1 MLLIKLIMLI
11 WSGTDPE
18 NQAETEPK
26 SNHKRPKIGK
36 ERTFAFC
43 FSSVPYVSSPPPLR
57 LLVITY
63 YWPPSGGAGVQ
74 RCLKFVKHLGS
85 FGVEATVITV
95 DPAHATY
102 PVRDESLLAEV
113 PPEVRVIRT
122 RTSEPFE
129 SYKKL
134 TGRAVPYGGFANEGK
149 PGLMQK
155 ALRFVR
161 GNLFIPDPRRGWN
174 RHALAAVELLL
185 AAGETFDAVLTSS
198 PPHSTQLIGLALQK
212 RHGLRWLADMRDPWT
227 DIYYYK
233 DLHHTPLAAWLDARY
248 ERQVLT
254 KADAVLV
261 TSPETKRLFLGKLS
275 ELPAGK
281 FHVLPNGYDESDF
294 GRPSQPPT
302 DCLRITHAG
311 TITELYH
318 IDKLLAAVA
327 ACTARH
333 PDVPLRLRFV
343 GQVSTQLRGQIE
355 RAGLLPTTEF
365 IEFVPHDKSV
375 EYLLSASVLLMAI
388 PDVPRNFGILP
399 GKVFEYLAANKPILC
414 VGPAGS
420 DADNLLQE
428 CGVGPALPYEDTT
441 LMRQTLEDLV
451 AQWRINPNLD
461 LPALNHR
468 RYSRHALTAQ
478 LAAIAFGPKDV
489 ALPPAPPDSFDENQ

>member
-1 MLLIKLIMLI
+1 MF
-11 WSGTDPE
+11 P
-18 NQAETEPK
+18 N
-26 SNHKRPKIGK
+26 R
-36 ERTFAFC
+36 
-43 FSSVPYVSSPPPLR
+43 PLR

-74 RCLKFVKHLGS
+74 RCLKFVKHLGH

-95 DPAHATY
+95 DPAQATY
-102 PVRDESLLAEV
+102 PVLDASLLSEV
-113 PPEVRVIRT
+113 PARVRVIHT
-122 RTSEPFE
+122 PTTEPFE

-149 PGLMQK
+149 PGLLQK

-174 RHALAAVELLL
+174 RHALAAVEKLL
-185 AAGETFDAVLTSS
+185 AAGEQFDAVLTSS
-198 PPHSTQLIGLALQK
+198 PPHSTQLIGLELKK
-212 RHGLRWLADMRDPWT
+212 RHGLRWLADLRDPWT
-227 DIYYYK
+227 DIYYYN

-254 KADAVLV
+254 QADAVLV
-261 TSPETKRLFLGKLS
+261 TSPETKRLFLAK
-275 ELPAGK
+275 LPALPAAK

-294 GRPSQPPT
+294 HQPSQPPR
-302 DCLRITHAG
+302 DCLRITHTG

-318 IDKLLAAVA
+318 IGHLPRAVA
-327 ACTARH
+327 ACAAAH

-343 GQVSTQLRGQIE
+343 GQVSAELRGQIA
-355 RAGLLPTTEF
+355 RAELLPITEF
-365 IEFVPHDKSV
+365 LDFVPHDKSV
-375 EYLLSASVLLMAI
+375 EYLLNSSALLMAI

-414 VGPAGS
+414 VGPTGS

-428 CGVGPALPYEDTT
+428 CGAGQAFPYQDTA
-441 LMRQTLEDLV
+441 LMRETLETLV

-461 LPALNHR
+461 LPAVSHSN
-468 RYSRHALTAQ
+468 YSRRALAGQ
-478 LAAIAFGPKDV
+478 LAGLV
-489 ALPPAPPDSFDENQ
+489 RM

>member
-1 MLLIKLIMLI
+1 M
-11 WSGTDPE
+11 PE
-18 NQAETEPK
+18 T
-26 SNHKRPKIGK
+26 R
-36 ERTFAFC
+36 
-43 FSSVPYVSSPPPLR
+43 PLR

-85 FGVEATVITV
+85 FGVVPTVITV
-95 DPAHATY
+95 DAAQATY

-113 PPEVRVIRT
+113 PADVRVIRT
-122 RTSEPFE
+122 GTTEPFE

-134 TGRAVPYGGFANEGK
+134 TGRAVPYGGFANEGR
-149 PGLMQK
+149 PGLVQQ

-174 RHALAAVELLL
+174 RHALAAVEQLL

-198 PPHSTQLIGLALQK
+198 PPHSTQLIGLELQK
-212 RHGLRWLADMRDPWT
+212 RHGLRWLADLRDPWT

-248 ERQVLT
+248 ERRVLT
-254 KADAVLV
+254 HADAVLV
-261 TSPETKRLFLGKLS
+261 TSPETKRLFLAKLS
-275 ELPAGK
+275 TLPTAK

-294 GRPSQPPT
+294 RRPSAPPR
-302 DCLRITHAG
+302 DCLRITHTG
-311 TITELYH
+311 TITELYR
-318 IDKLLAAVA
+318 IEELLAAVA
-327 ACTARH
+327 ACAAAH

-343 GQVSTQLRGQIE
+343 GQVSAELRAQVA
-355 RAGLLPTTEF
+355 RLGLGPATEF
-365 IEFVPHDKSV
+365 LDFVPHHQSV
-375 EYLLSASVLLMAI
+375 NYLLSASALLMAI

-428 CGVGPALPYEDTT
+428 CGAGQALPYQDSA
-441 LMRQTLEDLV
+441 LMRETLEALV
-451 AQWRINPNLD
+451 AQWRLNPNLD
-461 LPALNHR
+461 LPAVSHA
-468 RYSRHALTAQ
+468 RYSRRALTKQ
-478 LAAIAFGPKDV
+478 LAALLRA
-489 ALPPAPPDSFDENQ
+489 

>member
-1 MLLIKLIMLI
+1 M
-11 WSGTDPE
+11 P
-18 NQAETEPK
+18 AP
-26 SNHKRPKIGK
+26 
-36 ERTFAFC
+36 A
-43 FSSVPYVSSPPPLR
+43 PLR

-74 RCLKFVKHLGS
+74 RCLKFVKHLGR
-85 FGVEATVITV
+85 FDVEATVLTV
-95 DPAHATY
+95 DPAQATY

-113 PPEVRVIRT
+113 PAGVRVIRT
-122 RTSEPFE
+122 NTSEPFE

-149 PGLMQK
+149 PGFMQK
-155 ALRFVR
+155 VLRFVR

-174 RHALAAVELLL
+174 RHALAAVEELL

-198 PPHSTQLIGLALQK
+198 PPHSTQLIGLELKK
-212 RHGLRWLADMRDPWT
+212 RFGLRWLADMRDPWT

-248 ERQVLT
+248 EQQVLT
-254 KADAVLV
+254 QADAVLV
-261 TSPETKRLFLGKLS
+261 TSPETKRLFLAKLPT
-275 ELPAGK
+275 LPTAK

-294 GRPSQPPT
+294 QEQSAPPA
-302 DCLRITHAG
+302 DCLRITHTG

-318 IDKLLAAVA
+318 IGHLLEALAACA
-327 ACTARH
+327 ARH
-333 PDVPLRLRFV
+333 PEVPLRLRFV
-343 GQVSTQLRGQIE
+343 GQVSAGLREQVE
-355 RAGLLPTTEF
+355 KAGLLEMTEF
-365 IEFVPHDKSV
+365 LPFVPHDESIRH
-375 EYLLSASVLLMAI
+375 LLSASALLMAI

-428 CGVGPALPYEDTT
+428 CAAGQALPYDDFA
-441 LMRQTLEDLV
+441 LMLETLEGLF

-461 LPALNHR
+461 LPAISHK
-468 RYSRHALTAQ
+468 RYSRVELTGK
-478 LAAIAFGPKDV
+478 LAEIVSARR
-489 ALPPAPPDSFDENQ
+489 

>member
-1 MLLIKLIMLI
+1 M
-11 WSGTDPE
+11 P
-18 NQAETEPK
+18 
-26 SNHKRPKIGK
+26 
-36 ERTFAFC
+36 
-43 FSSVPYVSSPPPLR
+43 SSRPLR

-85 FGVEATVITV
+85 FGVEPTVITV
-95 DPAHATY
+95 DATQATY

-113 PPEVRVIRT
+113 PASVRVIRT
-122 RTSEPFE
+122 GTTEPFE

-149 PGLMQK
+149 PGLMQQ

-161 GNLFIPDPRRGWN
+161 GNVFIPDPRRGWN
-174 RHALAAVELLL
+174 RHALAAVEQLL
-185 AAGETFDAVLTSS
+185 AAGEQFDAVLTSS
-198 PPHSTQLIGLALQK
+198 PPHSTQLIGLELQK
-212 RHGLRWLADMRDPWT
+212 RHGLRWLADLRDPWT

-233 DLHHTPLAAWLDARY
+233 DLHHTPMAAWLDARY

-254 KADAVLV
+254 RADAVLV
-261 TSPETKRLFLGKLS
+261 TSPETKRLFLAKLP
-275 ELPAGK
+275 ELATTK

-294 GRPSQPPT
+294 QLPSQPPP
-302 DCLRITHAG
+302 DCLRITHTG

-318 IDKLLAAVA
+318 IEYLLKAVA
-327 ACTARH
+327 TCAARH
-333 PDVPLRLRFV
+333 PEVPLRLRFV
-343 GQVSTQLRGQIE
+343 GQVSAELRGQIE
-355 RAGLLPTTEF
+355 RAGLLAATEF
-365 IEFVPHDKSV
+365 RSFVPHDESV
-375 EYLLSASVLLMAI
+375 QHLMSASALLMAI

-428 CGVGPALPYEDTT
+428 CAAGHALPYEDYA
-441 LMRQTLEDLV
+441 LMLETLEGLV

-461 LPALNHR
+461 LPTISHT
-468 RYSRHALTAQ
+468 RYSRRALARQ
-478 LAAIAFGPKDV
+478 LAGLVQA
-489 ALPPAPPDSFDENQ
+489 

>member
-1 MLLIKLIMLI
+1 M
-11 WSGTDPE
+11 P
-18 NQAETEPK
+18 P
-26 SNHKRPKIGK
+26 
-36 ERTFAFC
+36 
-43 FSSVPYVSSPPPLR
+43 SVPEKRPLR

-74 RCLKFVKHLGS
+74 RCLKFVKHLGH
-85 FGVEATVITV
+85 FGVEATVVTV
-95 DPAHATY
+95 DAAQATY

-113 PPEVRVIRT
+113 PTEVRVIRT

-149 PGLMQK
+149 PGLLQK

-174 RHALAAVELLL
+174 RHALAAVEQLL

-198 PPHSTQLIGLALQK
+198 PPHSTQLIGLELQR
-212 RHGLRWLADMRDPWT
+212 RHGLRWLADLRDPWT

-233 DLHHTPLAAWLDARY
+233 DLHHTPFAAWLDARY

-254 KADAVLV
+254 QADAVLV
-261 TSPETKRLFLGKLS
+261 TSPETKRLFLAKLPT
-275 ELPAGK
+275 LATAK

-294 GRPSQPPT
+294 RSASQPPT
-302 DCLRITHAG
+302 HCLRITHTG
-311 TITELYH
+311 TITELYR
-318 IDKLLAAVA
+318 IEGLLRALSTCA
-327 ACTARH
+327 ARH

-343 GQVSTQLRGQIE
+343 GQVSAELRGQIA
-355 RAGLLPTTEF
+355 RAGLLPATEF
-365 IEFVPHDKSV
+365 VAFVPHDESV
-375 EYLLSASVLLMAI
+375 AYLLSASALLMAI

-420 DADNLLQE
+420 DADHLLQE
-428 CGVGPALPYEDTT
+428 RGAGQALPYQDFA
-441 LMRQTLEDLV
+441 LMLETLEALV

-461 LPALNHR
+461 LPAVSHA
-468 RYSRHALTAQ
+468 RYSRRALAGE
-478 LAAIAFGPKDV
+478 LAKLVRP
-489 ALPPAPPDSFDENQ
+489 